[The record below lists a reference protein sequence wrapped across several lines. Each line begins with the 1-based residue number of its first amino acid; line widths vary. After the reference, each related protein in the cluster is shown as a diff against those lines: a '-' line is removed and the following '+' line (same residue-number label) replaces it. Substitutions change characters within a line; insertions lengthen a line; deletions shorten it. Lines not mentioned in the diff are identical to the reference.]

1 MHPASEFEDALI
13 EDEVRALGHK
23 LRGAFLVEALRRHV
37 AHEQGGT
44 CRRGREQALRVC
56 RGQRLEPDEPVY
68 YQNFA
73 TTVYLYRKDA
83 REFYHIGEQ
92 QVFDKA
98 LDLYRQATAAGGT
111 LALSGVQKRV
121 ETMLTMTGAHNFLTM
136 HATEADAVR
145 ALGGM
150 A

>member
-1 MHPASEFEDALI
+1 MNRF
-13 EDEVRALGHK
+13 
-23 LRGAFLVEALRRHV
+23 
-37 AHEQGGT
+37 QGVLPLLFDRDPKRVLFMCFGSGVT
-44 CRRGREQALRVC
+44 C
-56 RGQRLEPDEPVY
+56 
-68 YQNFA
+68 
-73 TTVYLYRKDA
+73 
-83 REFYHIGEQ
+83 
-92 QVFDKA
+92 
-98 LDLYRQATAAGGT
+98 GT